1 MSCKAQS
8 FIYQFDRF
16 GIVILGDQYILWNHY
31 SVIMIQKLNIWLFGL
46 FNVKCYSSDVFHY
59 RTLKA
64 FRSS

>member
-1 MSCKAQS
+1 MSCKAQG

-31 SVIMIQKLNIWLFGL
+31 PIIMIQKLNIGL
-46 FNVKCYSSDVFHY
+46 LGLLNVKGYSSDVFHY

>member
-1 MSCKAQS
+1 MSCKAQG

-16 GIVILGDQYILWNHY
+16 GIIILGDQYILWNHY
-31 SVIMIQKLNIWLFGL
+31 PIVMIQKLNIGL
-46 FNVKCYSSDVFHY
+46 LSLLNIKCYSSDVSHY

>member
-8 FIYQFDRF
+8 FIYQLDRF
-16 GIVILGDQYILWNHY
+16 GIIILGDQYILWNHY
-31 SVIMIQKLNIWLFGL
+31 PIVMIQKLNIWLLGL

>member
-1 MSCKAQS
+1 MPCKTQG
-8 FIYQFDRF
+8 FIYQLDRF

-31 SVIMIQKLNIWLFGL
+31 PIVMIQKLNIWLLSL
-46 FNVKCYSSDVFHY
+46 FNVKCYSSNVFHY

>member
-8 FIYQFDRF
+8 FIYQLDRF
-16 GIVILGDQYILWNHY
+16 GIIILGDQYILWNHY
-31 SVIMIQKLNIWLFGL
+31 PIVMIQKLNIGL
-46 FNVKCYSSDVFHY
+46 LGLLNVKCYSSDVFHY